1 MGRPRGQELNEVLGL
16 GPLTAMP
23 IWAWLLMLVVLAT
36 AHAPNAARAQPRVP
50 TGEMTVDDM
59 VVRAIA
65 DNPDLSAARAEVDAA
80 IGRLQQ
86 AGLRPNPMLELGGQ
100 KALSPDNNLTI
111 GLTVPLDRGG
121 RKEGRVG
128 VAERELQGKR
138 AQVRDRERRLTADVR
153 MKAGEHFAAR
163 RNLGVTEELL
173 LANRDALR
181 LVQDRVREGAIPAI
195 EENLMLVEVNRL
207 GATREVQ
214 ASRIEI
220 SALQLKALA
229 GMAPDA
235 PLLLRGELAAPPTLP
250 EKPEALRR
258 AIETRADLDAG
269 RAEVATAAAR
279 IKKEQAEGRWDA
291 SVNFGYQ
298 RQDVGFMLNG
308 LTDSG
313 ATRPIQDV
321 FHYFGAGVT
330 ITLPVRNRNQGN
342 VAAAE
347 AETRAAERRLEFME
361 LMARQEVGAAF
372 TQYEAAQ
379 RSLQIYERGV
389 RDVARRNLEIVRQ
402 THELGR
408 ISLLDVIAEQRRYID
423 IENGYTEVLRQVY
436 DAAVEIE
443 RAVGPPSR

>member
-1 MGRPRGQELNEVLGL
+1 MGRPLGQGLGEVLGS

-23 IWAWLLMLVVLAT
+23 IWAWLPMLVVFAT
-36 AHAPNAARAQPRVP
+36 ALAPNVARAQPRVP
-50 TGEMTVDDM
+50 TGEMTVDDV

-65 DNPDLSAARAEVDAA
+65 DNPDLRAARAEVDAA

-86 AGLRPNPMLELGGQ
+86 AGLRPNPMLEFGGQ
-100 KALSPDNNLTI
+100 KALGPDNNLSI
-111 GLTVPLDRGG
+111 GLIVPLDRGG

-128 VAERELQGKR
+128 VAERELQLKR

-153 MKAGEHFAAR
+153 MKAGEYFAAK

-195 EENLMLVEVNRL
+195 EENLILVEVNRL

-235 PLLLRGELAAPPTLP
+235 PLLLRGELTAPSSLP
-250 EKPEALRR
+250 EKTEALRR

-269 RAEVATAAAR
+269 RAEVATASAR

-298 RQDVGFMLNG
+298 RQDFGFMLNG
-308 LTDSG
+308 FTDSG

>member
-1 MGRPRGQELNEVLGL
+1 
-16 GPLTAMP
+16 
-23 IWAWLLMLVVLAT
+23 
-36 AHAPNAARAQPRVP
+36 
-50 TGEMTVDDM
+50 
-59 VVRAIA
+59 
-65 DNPDLSAARAEVDAA
+65 
-80 IGRLQQ
+80 
-86 AGLRPNPMLELGGQ
+86 
-100 KALSPDNNLTI
+100 
-111 GLTVPLDRGG
+111 
-121 RKEGRVG
+121 
-128 VAERELQGKR
+128 
-138 AQVRDRERRLTADVR
+138 
-153 MKAGEHFAAR
+153 
-163 RNLGVTEELL
+163 
-173 LANRDALR
+173 
-181 LVQDRVREGAIPAI
+181 
-195 EENLMLVEVNRL
+195 
-207 GATREVQ
+207 
-214 ASRIEI
+214 
-220 SALQLKALA
+220 
-229 GMAPDA
+229 
-235 PLLLRGELAAPPTLP
+235 
-250 EKPEALRR
+250 
-258 AIETRADLDAG
+258 
-269 RAEVATAAAR
+269 
-279 IKKEQAEGRWDA
+279 
-291 SVNFGYQ
+291 
-298 RQDVGFMLNG
+298 MLNG

-443 RAVGPPSR
+443 RAVGTPSR

>member
-1 MGRPRGQELNEVLGL
+1 MS
-16 GPLTAMP
+16 TA
-23 IWAWLLMLVVLAT
+23 AWLLILVGVVA
-36 AHAPNAARAQPRVP
+36 AAQAPDVARGQPAAPAGETTVEELVIRAVA
-50 TGEMTVDDM
+50 E
-59 VVRAIA
+59 
-65 DNPDLSAARAEVDAA
+65 NPDLSAARAEVDAA

-86 AGLRPNPMLELGGQ
+86 AGLRPNPTLELGGQ
-100 KALSPDNNLTI
+100 KALGPDNNLTI

-128 VAERELQGKR
+128 VAERELQLKR

-153 MKAGEHFAAR
+153 MKAGEYFAAE
-163 RNLGVTEELL
+163 RNLSVTEELL

-181 LVQDRVREGAIPAI
+181 LVQDRVREGAVAAI
-195 EENLMLVEVNRL
+195 EENLILVEVNRL

-214 ASRIEI
+214 TSRIEI
-220 SALQLKALA
+220 AALQLKALA

-235 PLLLRGELAAPPTLP
+235 PLVLRGELAAPPTLP
-250 EKPEALRR
+250 EKTEALKR
-258 AIETRADLDAG
+258 AIETRADLVAG
-269 RAEVATAAAR
+269 RAEVATATAR
-279 IKKEQAEGRWDA
+279 TRKEQAEGRWDA

-308 LTDSG
+308 LTASG

-372 TQYEAAQ
+372 TQYEAAR

-402 THELGR
+402 THQLGR

-443 RAVGPPSR
+443 RAVGTPSR

>member
-1 MGRPRGQELNEVLGL
+1 
-16 GPLTAMP
+16 MP
-23 IWAWLLMLVVLAT
+23 IWARLLMLVVLAT
-36 AHAPNAARAQPRVP
+36 AQAPNVARGQPRVP
-50 TGEMTVDDM
+50 TDAMTVDEL
-59 VVRAIA
+59 VVRAVA
-65 DNPDLSAARAEVDAA
+65 ENPNLSAARADVDAA

-100 KALSPDNNLTI
+100 KALSPDNNLMI

-153 MKAGEHFAAR
+153 MKAGEYFAAK

-207 GATREVQ
+207 GATREIQ

-220 SALQLKALA
+220 SVLQLKALA

-235 PLLLRGELAAPPTLP
+235 PLLLRGELAAPSTLP
-250 EKPEALRR
+250 EKTEALRR
-258 AIETRADLDAG
+258 AIETRADLDMG

-298 RQDVGFMLNG
+298 RQDFGFMLNG

-313 ATRPIQDV
+313 ASRPIQDV
-321 FHYFGAGVT
+321 FHYFGAGVS

-408 ISLLDVIAEQRRYID
+408 ISLLDVIAEQRRYIEV
-423 IENGYTEVLRQVY
+423 ENGYTDVLRQVY

-443 RAVGPPSR
+443 RAVGTPSR

>member
-1 MGRPRGQELNEVLGL
+1 MS
-16 GPLTAMP
+16 TA
-23 IWAWLLMLVVLAT
+23 AWLLILVGVLA
-36 AHAPNAARAQPRVP
+36 AAQAPDVARGQSATSPSEVTIDELIARAI
-50 TGEMTVDDM
+50 T
-59 VVRAIA
+59 
-65 DNPDLSAARAEVDAA
+65 DNPDLRAARAEVDAA

-100 KALSPDNNLTI
+100 KALGPDNNLTI

-128 VAERELQGKR
+128 VAERELQLKR

-153 MKAGEHFAAR
+153 MKAGEYLAAK

-173 LANRDALR
+173 LVNRDALR
-181 LVQDRVREGAIPAI
+181 LIQDRVREGAVPAI
-195 EENLMLVEVNRL
+195 EENLILVEVNRL

-235 PLLLRGELAAPPTLP
+235 PLVLRGELAAPPTSP
-250 EKPEALRR
+250 EKTEALRR

-298 RQDVGFMLNG
+298 RQDFGFMLNG
-308 LTDSG
+308 FTDSG

-372 TQYEAAQ
+372 TQCEAAQ

-408 ISLLDVIAEQRRYID
+408 VSLLDVIGEQRRYID
-423 IENGYTEVLRQVY
+423 IENGYTEVLKQVY

-443 RAVGPPSR
+443 RAVGTPSR